1 MSLKA
6 QFTIIVSETLSEH
19 HKFVQI
25 SRYMNIVNMNI
36 EMRANKG
43 LYAAQIDNK
52 TRKGWLYDQCVHRG
66 ALRF

>member
-6 QFTIIVSETLSEH
+6 KFTIIVSETQSEH
-19 HKFVQI
+19 HKFVQM

-43 LYAAQIDNK
+43 L
-52 TRKGWLYDQCVHRG
+52 
-66 ALRF
+66 